1 MRKYVINAL
10 YILTVLP
17 TPYQRDVDE
26 ANAVNAEE
34 VELVEDVLVNR
45 RNGLLIFVEYEAN
58 QGTYNHADEK
68 HDHFKSELHCLK
80 KQIALKL
87 KIITLLP
94 QTQF

>member
-10 YILTVLP
+10 YLLTVLH

-58 QGTYNHADEK
+58 
-68 HDHFKSELHCLK
+68 
-80 KQIALKL
+80 
-87 KIITLLP
+87 
-94 QTQF
+94 

>member
-10 YILTVLP
+10 YLLTVLL

-58 QGTYNHADEK
+58 
-68 HDHFKSELHCLK
+68 
-80 KQIALKL
+80 
-87 KIITLLP
+87 
-94 QTQF
+94 